1 MLPSSRSVRSRLL
14 VVALV
19 LVGFA
24 AGCSSSDDT
33 DRTALPIAQILDGP
47 IVVVPDATGTRAT
60 VEVTTSIPLACAV
73 VYGLDEAFGSVS
85 VDDDMAGGA
94 HEDHSPLLAG
104 LIPDTEYSYVLQGS
118 AATGA
123 FYRSEVMTF
132 RTPVAAPAATAG
144 RNVASAGTVVGAS
157 SSFSARF
164 DATLAIDD
172 DTATE
177 WSSNGDG
184 DDAWIEIELD
194 AVTEVDGFALR
205 SREMSD
211 GTAIIETYTVI
222 VDGGTTLGP
231 FSAGDGESA
240 VDPPVSGKVFRF
252 EAESTTG
259 GNTGATEIEV
269 LAAE

>member
-1 MLPSSRSVRSRLL
+1 LIVIVIAM
-14 VVALV
+14 V
-19 LVGFA
+19 LAGFA
-24 AGCSSSDDT
+24 VGCSSSDDS
-33 DRTALPIAQILDGP
+33 DRTARPIDQILDGP
-47 IVVVPDATGTRAT
+47 IVVVPDTTGTRAT

-73 VYGLDEAFGSVS
+73 VYGLDGAFGSVA

-104 LIPDTEYSYVLQGS
+104 LIPDTEYTYVLQGS

-123 FYRSEVMTF
+123 FYRSEVLTF

-144 RNVASAGTVVGAS
+144 RNVAPAGTVLGAS
-157 SSFSARF
+157 SSFSERF
-164 DATLAIDD
+164 DATLAIDG

-177 WSSNGDG
+177 WSSDGDG

-194 AVTEVDGFALR
+194 AITAVDGFALR

-211 GTAIIETYTVI
+211 GTAIIETYTVT
-222 VDGGTTLGP
+222 VDGGTALGP
-231 FSAGDGESA
+231 FSANDEDSA

-252 EAESTTG
+252 EAGSTTG
-259 GNTGATEIEV
+259 GNTGATEIEI